1 MCERDLRETLAALAQ
16 NGMEAEYLETGAALL
31 ERLGELVPPGGTVAS
46 GSSETLTALGVRRMI
61 RERGMT
67 YFDAGDSAL
76 SPEERERAI
85 RQAFQA
91 DVYLTSVAAV
101 TRAGELLVVDGTGN
115 RVAALAYGPRRVIVI
130 AGKQKLVEDMDAAL
144 RRLRT
149 VAAPKNA
156 LRRGK
161 TALPCAR
168 TGTCVNCKSPLR
180 MCCYFLK
187 IGFVRVPGRIRVL
200 LVGEEAGF

>member
-1 MCERDLRETLAALAQ
+1 MCDRDLRETLDALVK
-16 NGMEAEYLETGAALL
+16 NGMEAEYLETGAAVL
-31 ERLGELVPPGGTVAS
+31 ERLKELMPPGGTAAS
-46 GSSETLTALGVRRMI
+46 GSSETLTALGVRQML
-61 RERGMT
+61 RESGMT
-67 YFDAGDSAL
+67 YFDAGNDAL
-76 SPEERERAI
+76 SPAERDCVI

-101 TRAGELLVVDGTGN
+101 TKTGELLVVDGTGN
-115 RVAALAYGPRRVIVI
+115 RVAALAYGPKQVIII
-130 AGKQKLVEDMDAAL
+130 AGRQKIVEDMDAAL

-149 VAAPKNA
+149 IAAPKNA

-168 TGTCVNCKSPLR
+168 TGVCANCKSPAR

-187 IGFVRVPGRIRVL
+187 IGFVRTPGRIRVL
-200 LVGEEAGF
+200 LAGEEAGF

>member
-1 MCERDLRETLAALAQ
+1 MCHTDVSKAIEALSK

-31 ERLGELVPPGGTVAS
+31 ERLKELISPGSTAAS
-46 GSSETLTALGVRRMI
+46 GSSETLTALGVRQMLQD
-61 RERGMT
+61 RGVS
-67 YFDAGDSAL
+67 YYDAGDEAL
-76 SPEERERAI
+76 SPEQRDRVI
-85 RQAFQA
+85 RMAFQA

-115 RVAALAYGPRRVIVI
+115 RAAALAYGPKRVIVI
-130 AGKQKLVEDMDAAL
+130 AGRQKIVEDMEAAV

-161 TALPCAR
+161 SGLPCAR
-168 TGTCVNCKSPLR
+168 TGVCADCKHPLR

-187 IGFVRVPGRIRVL
+187 IGFVRSPGRIRVL